1 MTTKLENE
9 RKTNKIYLKAA
20 KIEAK
25 ELYEGIMQQR
35 MDACKKA
42 YNEEFE
48 ILAKNFENV
57 KNTLDKFTR

>member
-25 ELYEGIMQQR
+25 ELYEGIM
-35 MDACKKA
+35 
-42 YNEEFE
+42 Y
-48 ILAKNFENV
+48 
-57 KNTLDKFTR
+57 

>member
-20 KIEAK
+20 KVEAK
-25 ELYEGIMQQR
+25 ELYEGIMYQR

-57 KNTLDKFTR
+57 KNTLDKLTR